1 MVDDAKKRAKKPSHI
16 LMSEWVMI
24 ICFVV
29 LVITTFSQV
38 VFRYVINL
46 SLPWADE
53 LARYVFVW
61 LVFTG
66 FVVSFA
72 RGEHAIMNFVVD
84 LYRGKFR
91 TVMLALI
98 DLLIIGLFVVLAV
111 SGIMLMQVSVG
122 QSTAGLG
129 IPKMVVY
136 AAIPFG
142 SAMMLFELTRSWR
155 KRLTDTRED

>member
-1 MVDDAKKRAKKPSHI
+1 
-16 LMSEWVMI
+16 
-24 ICFVV
+24 
-29 LVITTFSQV
+29 
-38 VFRYVINL
+38 
-46 SLPWADE
+46 
-53 LARYVFVW
+53 
-61 LVFTG
+61 
-66 FVVSFA
+66 
-72 RGEHAIMNFVVD
+72 
-84 LYRGKFR
+84 
-91 TVMLALI
+91 MLALI

-142 SAMMLFELTRSWR
+142 SAMMLFELARSWR